1 MSSHNPKAQIGS
13 VDKKLTAV
21 LHKIGE
27 VYKYLLLQ
35 VGKEFNLSP
44 IQVQILL
51 FIAHHEKAE
60 YRTVSYLSQELNITK
75 PTVSDAVRVLFNK
88 KYIDKKKNE
97 DTRSYSITLTTKG
110 KKILP
115 ELEKFDDAVL
125 KSVKQIQS
133 DAKPDMLQSLL
144 QALSHLQDNGII
156 DEQRMCFKCAHLDKV
171 DSGLY
176 CNLLKKPLKKP
187 DLRVDCPEFEKLR

>member
-44 IQVQILL
+44 IQIQILL
-51 FIAHHEKAE
+51 FIAHHEKTE

-75 PTVSDAVRVLFNK
+75 PTVSDAVKVLF
-88 KYIDKKKNE
+88 KKNFIVKNTNQ
-97 DTRSYSITLTTKG
+97 DTRSYSINLSEKG
-110 KKILP
+110 KSLLP
-115 ELEKFDDAVL
+115 KLENFDDQVL
-125 KSVKQIQS
+125 NSVKPI
-133 DAKPDMLQSLL
+133 DHEVKADLL
-144 QALSHLQDNGII
+144 QHLLLTLSRLQEAGVVNQ
-156 DEQRMCFKCAHLDKV
+156 QRMCFNCIHLHKDGA
-171 DSGLY
+171 SLY
-176 CNLLKKPLKKP
+176 CKLLKKALSKP
-187 DLRVDCPEFEKLR
+187 DLRVDCPEFEEI